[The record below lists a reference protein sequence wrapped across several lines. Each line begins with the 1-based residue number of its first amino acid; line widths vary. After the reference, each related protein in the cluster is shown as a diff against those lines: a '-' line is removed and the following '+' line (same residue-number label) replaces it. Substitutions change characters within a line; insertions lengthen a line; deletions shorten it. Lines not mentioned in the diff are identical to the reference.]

1 MELYKKIQTL
11 RKERG
16 LTQEEL
22 ANMLFV
28 SRTAVSKWET
38 GRGIPSMDS
47 LQMIAKLFN
56 ISIDSLLSAD
66 EIIMVAKNE
75 NKESISRYAFFING
89 IFNVFAA
96 ITLFLPLYKLEINH
110 QFYSVVLYNLGGW
123 LATVYFFLT
132 LVIVVIGIIQI
143 LLNKTGS
150 KKLKMVFSFID
161 LTVNIITVFVLII
174 SGQPYPAVTFFL
186 FFVIKMILKVPKV
199 LR

>member
-132 LVIVVIGIIQI
+132 LIIVVIGIIQI

-161 LTVNIITVFVLII
+161 LTVNIITVFVLIM